1 MAKVIGI
8 DLGTTNSAMA
18 VMESGEPIVIEN
30 NEGKRTTPSVVALNT
45 KSDERFVGET
55 AKRQSITN
63 PENTVYSAKRFIG
76 RRFNQTE
83 MKNENSRVSYK
94 LDKRANGDVGI
105 KLGEKDHAPAEISA
119 MVLRKLK
126 EDAESKLG
134 DKVDQAV
141 ITVPAYFNDS
151 QREATKVAGQIA
163 GLEVLRIIN
172 EPTAA
177 SLAYGLDKEGDR
189 TIAVYDLGGGTFD
202 ITILQLGD
210 GVFEVKS
217 TNGDTQLGG
226 DDFDN
231 VIVDFICEDFKNENS
246 IDLKSDPAALQRIRV
261 EAERAKI
268 ELSSVN
274 QTEINLPF
282 ITADSNGPKHL
293 QLNLNRS
300 KLEELTS
307 LLVEKT
313 VKPTLS
319 ALKDAEAKPAD
330 IDEVVLVGGMTR
342 MPLVSE
348 KVKELFKKEP
358 NKTINPDE
366 VVALGAAIQA
376 GVLQGDVKDVLLL
389 DVTPLTLG
397 IETLGGVKTPLI
409 ERNTTIPTSKT
420 ETFTTAADNQPSVE
434 IHVVQ
439 GEREMANDN
448 VSIGRFSLDGIQP
461 APRGVPQIDVTFDID
476 ADGIVTVMAKDRATN
491 KEQKI
496 TITGRSGMSDD
507 EIDKI
512 VKDAEKFAEED
523 QKKKANIESKNSA
536 EAVIYQSE
544 KLIKE
549 NSDKVPE
556 EITKELQEEVDILKA
571 AIAKEDSESEEINES
586 IEKVNLALQKF
597 GQNLPQQENDPSD
610 PSNTDDKS
618 DEDDTVD
625 GEYKEV

>member
-18 VMESGEPIVIEN
+18 VMDSGEPSVIEN

-45 KSDERFVGET
+45 KSSERFVGET

-63 PENTVYSAKRFIG
+63 PENTVYSAKRFMG
-76 RRFNQTE
+76 RRFEDTDLKKE
-83 MKNENSRVSYK
+83 ISRVSYGIN
-94 LDKRANGDVGI
+94 KRDNGDVGI
-105 KLGEKDHAPAEISA
+105 KLGEKNHAPAEISA

-126 EDAESKLG
+126 EDAENKLG
-134 DKVDQAV
+134 EKVEQAV

-202 ITILQLGD
+202 VTILQLGE

-231 VIVDFICEDFKNENS
+231 TLVDFVCDDFQNENG
-246 IDLKSDPAALQRIRV
+246 IDLTKDAAALQRIRV
-261 EAERAKI
+261 EAERSKI
-268 ELSSVN
+268 ELSSLN

-282 ITADSNGPKHL
+282 ISADSNGPKHL
-293 QLNLNRS
+293 QMTLTRA

-307 LLVEKT
+307 SLVEKT
-313 VKPTLS
+313 VKPTLD
-319 ALKDAEAKPAD
+319 ALKDAGVKPEE
-330 IDEVVLVGGMTR
+330 INEVVLVGGMTR

-439 GEREMANDN
+439 GERDMANDN

-461 APRGVPQIDVTFDID
+461 APRGIPQIDVTFDID
-476 ADGIVTVMAKDRATN
+476 ADGIVTVKAKDRATN
-491 KEQKI
+491 KEQQI
-496 TITGRSGMSDD
+496 TITGRSGMADD

-512 VKDAEKFAEED
+512 IKDAEKFAED
-523 QKKKANIESKNSA
+523 DKKLRSKIEAKNSS
-536 EAVIYQSE
+536 EAVIYQAE
-544 KLIKE
+544 KLISE

-556 EITKELQEEVDILKA
+556 NITTDLQTEIDSLKA
-571 AIAKEDSESEEINES
+571 IISNEDSEVEAINEGL
-586 IEKVNLALQKF
+586 EKLNVALQAF
-597 GQNLPQQENDPSD
+597 GQNLPQQENNDSTPPNDSD
-610 PSNTDDKS
+610 NS
-618 DEDDTVD
+618 DEDDAVD